1 MIKFDHV
8 SKRYSEVGDA
18 LVDVSFTMT
27 KGEMV
32 FLTGPSG
39 AGKSTLLKLIARV
52 ESVSRGQVFLEGQN
66 LNRISEREV
75 PFIRRKMGLIF
86 QDYKLLNDRTVAD
99 NIALPLLIA
108 GYSHQD
114 IKRRV
119 RAVLDKVGL
128 AGKEKSYPLSLSGGE
143 QQRVGIARAVVNKP
157 SVILADEPTGN
168 LDPVLATEIMHLFKQ
183 FKQVGVTVLIATHD
197 LSQVIDSGCRQLT
210 LEQGRLVSD

>member
-8 SKRYSEVGDA
+8 SKGYAEVSDA
-18 LVDVSFTMT
+18 LVNVSFTIE
-27 KGEMV
+27 KGEMA
-32 FLTGPSG
+32 FLTGHSG
-39 AGKSTLLKLIARV
+39 AGKSTLLKLIALV
-52 ESVSRGQVFLEGQN
+52 ETVSRGQVFLDGQN
-66 LNRISEREV
+66 LNRVSEQEI

-108 GYSHQD
+108 GYNHQD

-128 AGKEKSYPLSLSGGE
+128 VGKEKSYPLSLSGGE

-157 SVILADEPTGN
+157 SLILADEPTGN
-168 LDPVLATEIMHLFKQ
+168 LDPELSIEVMRLFKQ
-183 FKQVGVTVLIATHD
+183 FRQVGVTVFVATHD
-197 LSQVIDSGCRQLT
+197 LSQVVESGCRQLI
-210 LEQGRLVSD
+210 LDQGRLVSG